1 MRRARSAAV
10 ALSVIVALVLP
21 RVSSAADMWLEI
33 KSPNFVVLSNTNE
46 RRARDVAWQFE
57 QIRAALL
64 AGWPWA
70 RARLDR
76 PVQVIAVKDEDSM
89 KALAPRYWEQRGG
102 VRPTSVFVTAPD
114 RHYIAL
120 RADVQGNGEVNVNPY
135 FSSYWSYSA
144 LALDAAFDADLP
156 LWFRNGLAGVLSNS
170 IVRDN
175 EIRFGLSVPWYHR
188 DIVNEGRLKLTALM
202 TTTPSSPYYTSG
214 ASRDLFDAQAWGLMH
229 YMLFGQADQVDR
241 VNAVAKLLLSGTPS
255 VTAVTEVFGSL
266 DALEQGYIQYLRKP
280 LFPYSRLKTETKI
293 LAKDFTMRAVAEPDA
308 AAGRAGF
315 LATTG
320 RAAEARALVAE
331 ARKAATPPVGSFEA
345 EAMLL
350 DLEGKRDDTR
360 AALLKAEELGS
371 ANFFVHYRL
380 ATLTLPTTVDPPA
393 LAAASKRLRRAA
405 ELNDVHV
412 PTLSLLANVLAQE
425 GQGAEAVTF
434 ATKAVRLEPG
444 DTQTRLSL
452 ARGMWAAGRRD
463 EATGHARA
471 ALTLAKSEEERNQ
484 VQELLAFFAR
494 STSR

>member
-1 MRRARSAAV
+1 MRGAPSAAV
-10 ALSVIVALVLP
+10 ALSAILALMVPSL
-21 RVSSAADMWLEI
+21 SSAADTWLEI

-76 PVQVIAVKDEDSM
+76 PVQVIAVKDEDTM
-89 KALAPRYWEQRGG
+89 KALAPRYWEQRGAT
-102 VRPTSVFVTAPD
+102 RPTSVFVTAPD

-120 RADVQGNGEVNVNPY
+120 RADIQGDGEVNVNPY

-144 LALDAAFDADLP
+144 LALNAAFDADLP

-170 IVRDN
+170 MVRNN
-175 EIRFGLSVPWYHR
+175 EIRFGLSVPWYHQ
-188 DIVNEGRLKLTALM
+188 DIVTQGRLRLTALL
-202 TTTPSSPYYTSG
+202 TTTSSSPYYTSS

-229 YMLFGQADQVDR
+229 YMLFGQNDQVDR

-255 VTAVTEVFGSL
+255 VAAVTEVFGSL

-293 LAKDFTMRAVAEPDA
+293 VAKDFTVRTVAEPDA

-331 ARKAATPPVGSFEA
+331 ARKAATPPVASFEA
-345 EAMLL
+345 EAILL
-350 DLEGKRDDTR
+350 DLEGKRDDAR
-360 AALLKAEELGS
+360 SAFLKAEELGS

-393 LAAASKRLRRAA
+393 LAAVDKRLRRAA

-412 PTLSLLANVLAQE
+412 PTLTLLANVLAQE

-434 ATKAVRLEPG
+434 ATKAVRLEPA
-444 DTQTRLSL
+444 DSQTRLSL
-452 ARGMWAAGRRD
+452 ARGLWAAARRD
-463 EATGHARA
+463 EASGHARA
-471 ALTLAKSEEERNQ
+471 AMSLAKSDEERRQ
-484 VQELLAFFAR
+484 VQELLAFFTR
-494 STSR
+494 STPR